1 MKIQDRI
8 IPGVRFHGRFSAT
21 TEGVIAAVLRT
32 VRPLLHV
39 LGIGAYYDRYGKE
52 LSFYSSR
59 QDSRCYA
66 GADGLRYLNIGSGG
80 FVHKRWINYDYP
92 GQSKYYQR
100 LQGRAGIDFQP
111 IDLRHSLPD
120 CPAGSVHLIYMSH
133 TMEHLGFEVAQRIIR
148 HASTM
153 LVEGGCLR
161 IVVPDVKR
169 LFEYAKVS
177 SVGTGGDDFLSPA
190 ELAKLTYTP
199 SLLAEGAD
207 VERLFKA
214 SGGFEDFAAGLVR
227 LAEANGASAQAFP
240 PDYHLSFWTPES
252 LRAAAMAAGYSR
264 FRVMLK
270 NVSDYGPFQNQ
281 WAFDTTVPEM
291 SLYCDLVK

>member
-1 MKIQDRI
+1 MRIQNRV

-21 TEGVIAAVLRT
+21 TEGIIAAVLRT
-32 VRPLLHV
+32 VRPLLHL
-39 LGIGAYYDRYGKE
+39 LGVGAYYDRYGKA
-52 LSFYSSR
+52 LSFYSFR
-59 QDSRCYA
+59 EDSLCYV
-66 GADGLRYLNIGSGG
+66 GVEDLRYLNIGSGG

-100 LQGRAGIDFQP
+100 LQGRAEIDFQP
-111 IDLRHSLPD
+111 IDLRCSLPD

-153 LVEGGCLR
+153 LADGGCLR

-169 LFEYAKVS
+169 LFEYAKLS
-177 SVGTGGDDFLSPA
+177 SMAIGDDDVLSPA
-190 ELAKLTYTP
+190 ELARLTYTP
-199 SLLAEGAD
+199 SLQAEGSD
-207 VERLFKA
+207 VVRLFEA
-214 SGGFEDFAAGLVR
+214 AGSFEEFSTGLVR
-227 LAEANGASAQAFP
+227 LASVNGTSVESFP
-240 PDYHLSFWTPES
+240 PDYHLSFWTPAS

-264 FRVMLK
+264 FRTTLK

-281 WAFDTTVPEM
+281 WVFDTTVPEI
-291 SLYCDLVK
+291 SLYCELVK